1 MYSSKLAQRQSQ
13 KKSWSLSEPST
24 MKTFS
29 EEVERYK
36 SMSLLIIFEI
46 GVLPVGPKN
55 FRNLDGGTPPSQG
68 GAMDGK
74 DLHDLGHLT
83 SPPCYF
89 DWLSKLRD
97 A

>member
-1 MYSSKLAQRQSQ
+1 
-13 KKSWSLSEPST
+13 

-46 GVLPVGPKN
+46 GVLPVGPKI
-55 FRNLDGGTPPSQG
+55 FGTWTGATPSQG

-83 SPPCYF
+83 SPLVVTLTGCF
-89 DWLSKLRD
+89 VAERCLMN
-97 A
+97 AT